1 MQLTPEQIEKLKQTQ
16 SNNTRDEA
24 LQRPDRRPVT
34 KSEQDD
40 RPTTQSQPSA
50 PNSENTA
57 PNSAI
62 APQSVQANEAQE
74 SAAKMLDLA
83 TQSKVEGLQQA
94 AQRGA
99 NQAVEEITT
108 EFTAYANVLLQGT
121 EAATAAKAALRA
133 GLNQAAA
140 PGTVA
145 VDFSNFFH
153 LKPAAPTAIEGGN

>member
-1 MQLTPEQIEKLKQTQ
+1 MQLTPEQIEKLNQKTG
-16 SNNTRDEA
+16 NTRDEA
-24 LQRPDRRPVT
+24 LQRPDRRPIT
-34 KSEQDD
+34 KQEQDD
-40 RPTTQSQPSA
+40 RPTSQPQPSD
-50 PNSENTA
+50 PNSENN
-57 PNSAI
+57 PDNAI
-62 APQSVQANEAQE
+62 APQSVQANEAQD

-133 GLNQAAA
+133 GLNQATA